1 MINCILNLFIVY
13 LFKSNFMA
21 DKLLQ
26 LQAAEKKAALLF
38 LAIQDRKFLK
48 AGISEEELNKLIVD
62 LAEEMFGITKYW
74 HKRIVRAGKNTLM
87 PYRENPPNL
96 LLESDDIVFFDF
108 GPVFEEWEADFGRTY
123 VIGDCKRKIKLKNDI
138 ESAWWDGKR
147 FYDLNKNDLTG
158 ADLYFFTKNL
168 AEKYGWEFG
177 NKHCGH
183 IIGEFPHE
191 KIQGESSLNY
201 IQPNNHQLLSA
212 NDQHGNERF
221 WIYEVHLIDRRHEIG
236 GFFEQLIS

>member
-1 MINCILNLFIVY
+1 
-13 LFKSNFMA
+13 MA

-26 LQAAEKKAALLF
+26 LRAAEKKAELLF
-38 LAIQDRKFLK
+38 LAIQDRKLLK
-48 AGISEEELNKLIVD
+48 VGISEEELNKLIFD
-62 LAEEMFGITKYW
+62 LAEEMFGIIKYW

-221 WIYEVHLIDRRHEIG
+221 WIYEVHFIDRRHEIG

>member
-1 MINCILNLFIVY
+1 MINCILSLFIVY

-21 DKLLQ
+21 DQLLQ

-48 AGISEEELNKLIVD
+48 AGISEEELNKLIFD

-201 IQPNNHQLLSA
+201 IQPNNHQLLNA

-221 WIYEVHLIDRRHEIG
+221 WIYEVHFIDRRHEIG